1 MFITDL
7 ARYLISCLTSLS
19 CNTLILIYQNL
30 SHRIFRLVCPN
41 RKQTLTRS
49 VEQSLSLSQQNRVPL
64 NVRRLLA
71 PETYL
76 IDPRELQNWVTVE
89 VANWGAE
96 IGQTLV
102 LWKAPP
108 PPHLTE
114 EDVCKITWVGIA
126 AQNVLLLRYM
136 VMWSLCFL
144 CVADDK
150 ITFHRIL
157 PGRKA

>member
-1 MFITDL
+1 LFITDL

-108 PPHLTE
+108 PPILLRRTY
-114 EDVCKITWVGIA
+114 VRSRGWVLPHRMFCYSGIWSCGHFVSS
-126 AQNVLLLRYM
+126 VLLM
-136 VMWSLCFL
+136 I
-144 CVADDK
+144 K
-150 ITFHRIL
+150 
-157 PGRKA
+157 